1 MISPSGMLLLSFNG
15 TTAPGDVLD
24 IIAEHGVAGVSL
36 FRHHNFAD
44 TTQIADLVG
53 ELRSANR
60 SVAPLLI
67 ATDQEAGQMMA
78 IGGRATPFAGNMALG
93 AADDPELTRRVA
105 AAIGS
110 ELRSLGVNVDYAPIV
125 DISTNPASSSIGIR
139 SFGDDPSAVAR
150 HAAAFVEG
158 LQSVGVAAT
167 AKHFPGSGDA
177 DSDPHYEL
185 PLIPHERERLEAV
198 ELVPFRS
205 AIDAGARFVMTSHI
219 ALPSLTGSNNLPATL
234 APEVLGDLLRRR
246 LRFDGA
252 IVSDA
257 LDMKAITQ
265 GPAQIVDVIAAV
277 RAGVDLLLLTAADDM
292 EARVSAGLDVAVS
305 RRLISESRITDAVH
319 RISSVRTWVDGFED
333 PDMSIVGSSHH
344 RELAGELAARSI
356 TIVRDTDN
364 LLPLRPGDG
373 TVLVVQP
380 EPTDLTPADTSS
392 LETPGLAD
400 ALRRHYRS
408 IDEMV
413 VPHRPDP
420 ATIAAVAERA
430 ERAEV
435 AVIGTVVASL
445 EPTQADLVRA
455 VLGTGTPTVTIAMRT
470 PYDLAAYPESGT
482 HLATYSI
489 SRPSLDAV
497 ADVIF
502 GTAEARGRLPVGITG
517 LYERGHGG

>member
-1 MISPSGMLLLSFNG
+1 MISPSGMLLLSFDG
-15 TTAPGDVLD
+15 TTAPREVLD
-24 IIAEHGVAGVSL
+24 IIAERGVAGVSL

-53 ELRSANR
+53 ELQSANR
-60 SVAPLLI
+60 AAIPLLV

-78 IGGRATPFAGNMALG
+78 IGGRATPFAGNMAIG
-93 AADDPELTRRVA
+93 AAGDPGLTRRVA

-110 ELRSLGVNVDYAPIV
+110 ELRALGINVDYAPSV

-139 SFGDDPSAVAR
+139 SFGDSPSAVAR

-177 DSDPHYEL
+177 GSDPHYEM
-185 PLIPHERERLEAV
+185 PLIPHDRDRLDAV

-205 AIDAGARFVMTSHI
+205 AIDAGARFVMTSHV
-219 ALPSLTGSNNLPATL
+219 ALPALTGSKDLPSTL
-234 APEVLGDLLRRR
+234 APEILGDLLRSRMG
-246 LRFDGA
+246 FDGA

-265 GPAQIVDVIAAV
+265 GSAQIVDVIAAV
-277 RAGVDLLLLTAADDM
+277 RAGVDLLLLTAADNM
-292 EARVSAGLDVAVS
+292 EARVNAGLHVAVS
-305 RRLISESRITDAVH
+305 RRLISEARITDAVH
-319 RISSVRTWVDGFED
+319 RISSVRTWVGGFED
-333 PDMSIVGSSHH
+333 PDPSIVGSLHH
-344 RELAGELAARSI
+344 RELARELAARSI
-356 TIVRDTDN
+356 TIVRDYDG
-364 LLPLRPGDG
+364 LLPLRSGDG

-392 LETPGLAD
+392 LEAPGLAEP
-400 ALRRHYRS
+400 LRRHHRYV
-408 IDEMV
+408 DEMV

-430 ERAEV
+430 ERAEA
-435 AVIGTVVASL
+435 AVIGTVAASI
-445 EPTQADLVRA
+445 EPAQADLVRT
-455 VLGTGTPTVTIAMRT
+455 VLATGTPTVTIAMRT

-502 GTAEARGRLPVGITG
+502 GTAEARGRLPVGIAG